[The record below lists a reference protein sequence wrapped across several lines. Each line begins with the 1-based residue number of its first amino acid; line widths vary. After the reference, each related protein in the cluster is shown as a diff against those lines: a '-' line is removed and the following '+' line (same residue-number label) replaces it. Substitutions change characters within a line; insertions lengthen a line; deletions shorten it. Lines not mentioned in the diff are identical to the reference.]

1 MPHMSCATANARLID
16 AMPRPVALL
25 SGLMNSA
32 CDWRTPNTSAN
43 TTPAAAMIHSCL
55 RSNCIQHPLDQLMQS
70 GEAPGAGPRA
80 HAGLRLL
87 PQRPRGP
94 QGLLAFLR
102 HHDGLAARVGPAG
115 DLDEAGVRERPQ
127 VARQGGA
134 VGEELLRE
142 IAHAWRAVS
151 RHRALPASLRRPP
164 PPDAQ
169 PAAARGRR
177 PRQG

>member
-1 MPHMSCATANARLID
+1 MPHISCATANARLID

-43 TTPAAAMIHSCL
+43 TSPAAAMIQSCL
-55 RSNCIQHPLDQLMQS
+55 RSNCMQHPLDQLVQR
-70 GEAPGAGPRA
+70 GEAPGAGPLA

-94 QGLLAFLR
+94 QGMLAFLR
-102 HHDGLAARVGPAG
+102 HHDRLAARVGPAG
-115 DLDEAGVRERPQ
+115 DLDQAGFRERPE

-134 VGEELLRE
+134 VGE
-142 IAHAWRAVS
+142 
-151 RHRALPASLRRPP
+151 
-164 PPDAQ
+164 Q
-169 PAAARGRR
+169 
-177 PRQG
+177 